1 MNAIHPRSLA
11 DTLDAV
17 EERFFRGQAMTAAE
31 RGAVARWIADRQGLT
46 GSYAGMF
53 APADGD
59 WRGITVFTGETIT
72 TRAGISH
79 VLGEEACRALI
90 RLGASRGVARTAL
103 DRATRGMLNRLQP
116 RGGRSSSVD
125 GMYCCGVCSVAL
137 WRHLAVGGLSQS
149 ERRLVAGMKTLRAHR
164 IGGGRWRRFPLW
176 YTLLALSEID
186 VAGARAEM
194 QYAAPVCER
203 YVRQGGRKGEY
214 SRRRRLVAERI
225 LEKC

>member
-1 MNAIHPRSLA
+1 MNAIHSRSLA

-17 EERFFRGQAMTAAE
+17 EESFFQSRAMTAIKKS
-31 RGAVARWIADRQGLT
+31 AVARWIADRQGLL

-53 APADGD
+53 APTTRD

-90 RLGASRGVARTAL
+90 RLGASLAAARKAL
-103 DRATRGMLNRLQP
+103 EEATRGMLCRLQP
-116 RGGRSSSVD
+116 CGADSTSIG
-125 GMYCCGVCSVAL
+125 GMYCCGMCSVAF
-137 WRHLAVGGLSQS
+137 WRHLSVGGLSQS
-149 ERRLVAGMKTLRAHR
+149 ERRLVAGMKALKDHHAD
-164 IGGGRWRRFPLW
+164 GGRWRRFPFW

-186 VAGARAEM
+186 VAGARGEM

-203 YVRQGGRKGEY
+203 YVQQDRLKNTY